1 MIKMKKKVLLG
12 LSGGVDSAVAAYI
25 LKKQGYDV
33 TCAFMRNWDSFAN
46 NDIMGN
52 PTIQDDVCPQE
63 QDYQD
68 AKAVADALDLPL
80 LRVDF
85 VKEYWDDV
93 FTTFL
98 EEYKKGRTPNPDI
111 LCNKYIKFD
120 AFMKYATQMGFDTVA
135 TGHYARVVHDEEES
149 TLLRG
154 VDANKDQTYFLAQ
167 VSQTSLQRALFP
179 IGELDKQE
187 VRSIAQKL
195 QLESVATKKDST
207 GICFIG
213 ERNFRQFL
221 ANYLPMQD
229 GDILDIATLKKVG
242 RHTGVLY
249 YTIGQRKGLGIGG
262 SLGPWFVIGKDVEK
276 NILYVANGEEQV
288 WLYSNSCIVSDIN
301 WFSKQRPKQELSC
314 TAKFRYRQRD
324 HEVFLRF
331 LDDKNAFVSY
341 PQGVS
346 AVTSGQEAV
355 FYQNEI
361 CLGGGVI
368 EEIFMDGISVEERI
382 QKRVQDAR

>member
-1 MIKMKKKVLLG
+1 MKKKVLLG
-12 LSGGVDSAVAAYI
+12 LSGGVDSAVAAYQ
-25 LKKQGYDV
+25 LKKEGYDV
-33 TCAFMRNWDSFAN
+33 TCAFMRNWDSYAN
-46 NDIMGN
+46 NDILGN

-63 QDYQD
+63 QDYLD

-111 LCNKYIKFD
+111 LCNKYIKFN
-120 AFMKYATQMGFDTVA
+120 AFRKFATEQGFDTLA
-135 TGHYARVVHDEEES
+135 TGHYARVRHEEKES
-149 TLLRG
+149 VLLRG
-154 VDANKDQTYFLAQ
+154 VDQNKDQTYFLCQ
-167 VSQTSLQRALFP
+167 IPQDSLAHTLFP
-179 IGELDKQE
+179 IGDMEKHE
-187 VRSIAQKL
+187 VREIAEKL

-229 GDILDIATLKKVG
+229 GDIVDIASLEVVG
-242 RHTGVLY
+242 RHSGVLY
-249 YTIGQRKGLGIGG
+249 YTIGQRRGLGIGG
-262 SLGPWFVIGKDVEK
+262 TKGPWFVIGKDVK
-276 NILYVANGEEQV
+276 QNILYVANGDDKQ
-288 WLYSNSCIVSDIN
+288 WLLSTSCIVSQVN
-301 WFSKQRPKQELSC
+301 WFSAKHPKGEYACS
-314 TAKFRYRQRD
+314 AKFRYRQKD
-324 HEVFLRF
+324 HPVTIRF
-331 LDDKNAFVSY
+331 IDEQTLYVNY

-355 FYQNEI
+355 FYQDEV

-368 EEIFMDGISVEERI
+368 DEVYVGEESVEHKI
-382 QKRVQDAR
+382 AKRLSDGQ

>member
-1 MIKMKKKVLLG
+1 MMKKKILLG

-25 LKKQGYDV
+25 LKQQGYDV

-52 PTIQDDVCPQE
+52 PTIQDEVCPQE

-68 AKAVADALDLPL
+68 AKAVADALGLPL

-120 AFMKYATQMGFDTVA
+120 AFMKYAQLQGFDTVA
-135 TGHYARVVHDEEES
+135 TGHYARVSHEAEES
-149 TLLRG
+149 VLLRG
-154 VDANKDQTYFLAQ
+154 LDDNKDQTYFLCQ
-167 VSQTSLQRALFP
+167 IPQSSLRHALFP

-187 VRSIAQKL
+187 VRRIAQMLK
-195 QLESVATKKDST
+195 LESVATKKDST

-229 GDILDIATLKKVG
+229 GDIIDIGSLKKVG

-262 SLGPWFVIGKDVEK
+262 SLGPWFVIGKDVHR
-276 NILYVANGEEQV
+276 NILYVANGDEKE
-288 WLYSNSCIVSDIN
+288 WLISDNCLVSDIN
-301 WFSKQRPKQELSC
+301 WFSSQRPDSIYQCS
-314 TAKFRYRQRD
+314 AKFRYRQKD
-324 HEVFLRF
+324 HMVSLRF
-331 LDDKNAFVSY
+331 LDEKTAFVSY

-355 FYQNEI
+355 FYQKDV

-368 EEIFMDGISVEERI
+368 EDVFYEGSTIEERI
-382 QKRVQDAR
+382 QLRIQNAK

>member
-1 MIKMKKKVLLG
+1 MMKKKILLG

-25 LKKQGYDV
+25 LKQQGYDV

-52 PTIQDDVCPQE
+52 PTIQDEVCPQE

-68 AKAVADALDLPL
+68 AKAVADALELPL

-120 AFMKYATQMGFDTVA
+120 AFMKYAQLEGFDTVA
-135 TGHYARVVHDEEES
+135 TGHYARVLHEDEES
-149 TLLRG
+149 VLLRG
-154 VDANKDQTYFLAQ
+154 LDDNKDQTYFLCQ
-167 VSQTSLQRALFP
+167 IPQSSLRHALFP

-187 VRSIAQKL
+187 VRRIAQMLK
-195 QLESVATKKDST
+195 LESVATKKDST

-229 GDILDIATLKKVG
+229 GDIIDIGSLKKVG

-262 SLGPWFVIGKDVEK
+262 SLGPWFVIGKDVHR
-276 NILYVANGEEQV
+276 NILYVANGDEKE
-288 WLYSNSCIVSDIN
+288 WLYSDSCLVSDIN
-301 WFSKQRPKQELSC
+301 WFSSQRPDSIYQC
-314 TAKFRYRQRD
+314 TAKFRYRQKD
-324 HEVFLRF
+324 HMVSLRF
-331 LDDKNAFVSY
+331 LDEKTAFVSY

-355 FYQNEI
+355 FYQGEV

-368 EEIFMDGISVEERI
+368 EDVFYEGSTIEERI
-382 QKRVQDAR
+382 QLRIQNAK